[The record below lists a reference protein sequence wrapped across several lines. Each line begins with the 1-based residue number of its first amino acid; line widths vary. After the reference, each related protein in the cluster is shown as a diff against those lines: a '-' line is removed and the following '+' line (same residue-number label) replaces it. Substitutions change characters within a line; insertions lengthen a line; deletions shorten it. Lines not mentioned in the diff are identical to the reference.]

1 MVRFLKAISCI
12 VGLSSV
18 SINAIAVFAN
28 ERVSP
33 GVSPFL
39 ELSAYN
45 DDNVSRAPS
54 ADDVVESW
62 VTSLSAGIDAI
73 VMPGKHRI
81 DLRAQAERN
90 EFSDFHQNDH
100 TNHLLNAETSLAL
113 AKKHEITLALEYR
126 ERQDAIDSVNR
137 RDPAETAGNRWSN
150 RSADFEY
157 RLGQP
162 AAKLSSVWS
171 ARYSELRY
179 ENNLDSASLNRAKER
194 DVSTADGSVYVRIA
208 PKTRLVGQYIYSDV
222 AYVEDQ
228 RQLSGDSRRALI
240 GVTWDASAKTSGNLR
255 VGWEVKDFESASL
268 ERAELLAWQ
277 VTLSWA
283 PKTYS
288 KFILSSRQSIEEGS
302 AQENFVEQ
310 ARTQIN
316 WKHDWGN
323 GLATDVAVNYQD
335 KRYEGGINDGRK
347 DDVLGGSAELSK
359 VLNKRVVGTLFY
371 RYSDVDSSSRVDAYQ
386 RDVFGV
392 GLKARL

>member
-1 MVRFLKAISCI
+1 MVRFVKGIFSVVGMSFVVIS
-12 VGLSSV
+12 
-18 SINAIAVFAN
+18 AVPVVAN

-33 GVSPFL
+33 GATPFV

-45 DDNVSRAPS
+45 DDNVSRAPG
-54 ADDVVESW
+54 DEDVVESW

-81 DLRAQAERN
+81 NLRGQAERN

-100 TNHLLNAETSLAL
+100 TNHLLKADATLAL
-113 AKKHEITLALEYR
+113 AKRHEIRWALEYR

-150 RSADFEY
+150 WSADFEY

-162 AAKLSSVWS
+162 AAKISSVWS

-179 ENNLDSASLNRAKER
+179 ENNLDTASLNRAKER
-194 DVSTADGSVYVRIA
+194 DVSTADGSVYIKIA

-240 GVTWDASAKTSGNLR
+240 GLTWDASAKTSGNLR
-255 VGWEVKDFESASL
+255 VGWEVKDFDSVSL
-268 ERAELLAWQ
+268 DRAELLAWQ
-277 VTLSWA
+277 VSLSWA
-283 PKTYS
+283 PKSYS

-310 ARTQIN
+310 ARTQVS

-323 GLATDVAVNYQD
+323 GLATDIGVNYQD
-335 KRYEGGINDGRK
+335 KRYEGGINDGRN
-347 DDVLGGSAELSK
+347 DDVWGGSAELSK
-359 VLNKRVVGTLFY
+359 VLSKRVVGTLFY
-371 RYSDVDSSSRVDAYQ
+371 RYSDVDSSSSVDAYQ
-386 RDVFGV
+386 RDVFGL